1 MKEYSAIGLDV
12 SDKTVE
18 VAALDAK
25 GDVVWQTTVTCT
37 PVAIRRAF
45 RDVARSLVVLE
56 TGMHTG
62 WLARLLS
69 ELGQEVVVAN
79 ARKVRAIWGD
89 ERKSDE
95 RDAEMLARLARS
107 DRRLLR
113 PVTIRSAETQR
124 TMDVV
129 TGRDALVR
137 SRTQM
142 VNVVRS
148 LVKNRGARLRRCSPR
163 SLPQHCRTDF
173 PDTELVEVDPLL
185 ATIEAL
191 NAQIVVYDRL
201 IEAVAKE
208 RYQEAT
214 ERMSQI
220 TGVGTLTALVFTL
233 VIEDP
238 QRFVCRRTVGAYLGL
253 TPRRDQSGET
263 DKQLPI
269 THAGHSMLRR
279 LLVTAAQYVMGPF
292 GPDCE
297 LRRFGE
303 RLARRGGKNAKK
315 RAVVAVARKL
325 AVVMLT
331 LWHSGESYRPLRQ
344 VA

>member
-1 MKEYSAIGLDV
+1 MKEYSVIGLDV
-12 SDKTVE
+12 SDKTIE
-18 VAALDAK
+18 VAALDTT
-25 GDVVWQTTVTCT
+25 GEVVWQTTVNST
-37 PVAIRRAF
+37 PTAVRHAF
-45 RDVARSLVVLE
+45 QNVARTLVALE

-62 WLARLLS
+62 WLARLLT
-69 ELGQEVVVAN
+69 ELGHDVVVAN
-79 ARKVRAIWGD
+79 ARKLRAIWGD
-89 ERKSDE
+89 DQKSDE
-95 RDAEMLARLARS
+95 RDAEMLARLART
-107 DRRLLR
+107 DRKLLR

-124 TMDVV
+124 AMDLV

-148 LVKNRGARLRRCSPR
+148 LVKNRGARLRRCSPQAV
-163 SLPQHCRTDF
+163 PKHCRVDL
-173 PDTELVEVDPLL
+173 PEADLVELDPVLE
-185 ATIEAL
+185 TIESL
-191 NAQIVVYDRL
+191 SKQIAAYDRL
-201 IEAVAKE
+201 IEAIAKE
-208 RYQEAT
+208 RYSEAT
-214 ERMSQI
+214 ERISQI

-233 VIEDP
+233 VIENP
-238 QRFVCRRTVGAYLGL
+238 ERFACRRTVGAYLGL

-279 LLVTAAQYVMGPF
+279 LLVTAANYVMGPF

-303 RLARRGGKNAKK
+303 RLAQRGGRNAKK

-325 AVVMLT
+325 AVVMLA
-331 LWHSGESYRPLRQ
+331 LWQSGEPYRPLRQ
-344 VA
+344 AA